1 MIDNNLTYD
10 GQCNTILITI
20 ALTRYKEPDWLLNLT
35 LESIARQGEVRAKV
49 HVLDQSFHQET
60 KDFCKSLCS
69 ESIVFEYHVI
79 LSKGCSYARNVA
91 ISLCQTDILLWTD
104 PDVVLASDWAYC
116 LSQTLVNKKCAI
128 VGGKIIPRW
137 HGIPRWYM
145 RTNVMTDQYSL
156 IDLGQD
162 EKETDRI
169 IGGSLGINIRQLGQE
184 ACFDENLGRRNGT
197 LLGGVDAEF
206 CERAVQHGFK
216 VYYTGRTVAE
226 HQILRAKMSLLWTA
240 RKFYYGGFSRSMRG
254 GRPSAMNKKRE
265 TADYIVLGMFAPF
278 YAAGFSMGLLKKRK
292 QAVKFSIE
300 DERSREPR

>member
-104 PDVVLASDWAYC
+104 PDVVLASDWASC
-116 LSQTLVNKKCAI
+116 LSRTLMNKNCAI

-137 HGIPRWYM
+137 HKIPRWYM
-145 RTNVMTDQYSL
+145 KSNIMTDQYSL
-156 IDLGQD
+156 IDFGQG
-162 EKETDRI
+162 EKETSRI
-169 IGGSLGINIRQLGQE
+169 IGGSMGINIKQMGKE
-184 ACFDENLGRRNGT
+184 AYFNESLGRKNGT

-206 CERAVQHGFK
+206 CERSIQKGFK
-216 VYYTGRTVAE
+216 VYYTGRTVVQ
-226 HQILRAKMSLLWTA
+226 HQILESRMNLIWLS
-240 RKFYYGGFSRSMRG
+240 RKFYYSGFSRAIRG
-254 GRPSAMNKKRE
+254 GRLSSMNKKKE
-265 TADYIVLGMFAPF
+265 KADYIVLGVFAPF
-278 YAAGFSMGLLKKRK
+278 YIIGLLIGLLKKRK
-292 QAVKFSIE
+292 
-300 DERSREPR
+300 